1 VLSVIGGYFIASRA
15 LRPVR
20 QLTATANA
28 ISDGQDLKARIAGL
42 TGIAQILYLQSQ
54 GGDAMDEA
62 ITLIEAAVA
71 AAAAKPTTP
80 RVASPGD
87 TTQPLQTGQPNALA
101 SPAQAPKTTR
111 VVRAAEFSNQPYLE
125 TEAEVDAYLT
135 RLKSELLAVVRAGQK
150 ARVQ

>member
-1 VLSVIGGYFIASRA
+1 MRCAGRGRRSTGVGAHWRADRAIAGVCLPAVAQAETISEIKANAGDASRYST
-15 LRPVR
+15 RHI
-20 QLTATANA
+20 N
-28 ISDGQDLKARIAGL
+28 RIIKQELG
-42 TGIAQILYLQSQ
+42 
-54 GGDAMDEA
+54 
-62 ITLIEAAVA
+62 
-71 AAAAKPTTP
+71 AKPRRRP
-80 RVASPGD
+80 
-87 TTQPLQTGQPNALA
+87 QTGQPNALA